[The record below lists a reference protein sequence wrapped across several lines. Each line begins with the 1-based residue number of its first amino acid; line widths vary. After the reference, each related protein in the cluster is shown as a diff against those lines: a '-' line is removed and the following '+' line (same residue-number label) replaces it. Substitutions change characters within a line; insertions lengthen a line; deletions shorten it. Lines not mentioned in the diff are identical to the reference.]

1 MVIPYRRV
9 HKKTLLSR
17 LIKWAVIFAI
27 FLAIVLSVLIFLFN
41 GNKVKEPLTDFINNK
56 LGTEFTVNSVEFS
69 PLYPN
74 TIKLIKPAFND
85 TLSADEI
92 YLEIDLKT
100 AFADKVLAIRDL
112 YIKNLRLNHDAPK
125 FLRQKL
131 STLKFDDIKIAALRI
146 DGTPVYGYGI
156 KSDSA
161 RIRLYNITLNKDLT
175 YSVKEGKLSFNKGSF
190 CSSLSVEHWTLSPF
204 KRSKAE

>member
-100 AFADKVLAIRDL
+100 AFADKIFTA
-112 YIKNLRLNHDAPK
+112 KTQH
-125 FLRQKL
+125 F
-131 STLKFDDIKIAALRI
+131 KI
-146 DGTPVYGYGI
+146 
-156 KSDSA
+156 
-161 RIRLYNITLNKDLT
+161 
-175 YSVKEGKLSFNKGSF
+175 
-190 CSSLSVEHWTLSPF
+190 
-204 KRSKAE
+204 